1 VGSFTSVVDGW
12 GVGFVDE
19 LNYGSEAANS
29 ERFRA
34 SMAERGFDGSI
45 TAPVVFKVR
54 PSRVKRCTHMPRL
67 F

>member
-1 VGSFTSVVDGW
+1 M
-12 GVGFVDE
+12 GFVDE

-34 SMAERGFDGSI
+34 SMAERGFDASI

-54 PSRVKRCTHMPRL
+54 PSL